1 MAQQESFLIIL
12 AEHYWVTSNSL
23 SLKSIAATKKKVIHD
38 VLDIRYWSMRLAK
51 VKLNPGHCCEL
62 LNLTNLP
69 RIDNNEC
76 LLKLKKVIEV
86 PRPRPISIE
95 ELAHSDF
102 IERKKI
108 RPPARLS
115 KGNSKQNYYI
125 RYTVDNKNNKMQQEI
140 NRSTKQRHALYSS
153 D

>member
-69 RIDNNEC
+69 Q
-76 LLKLKKVIEV
+76 VIEV